1 MTRWLFSFALL
12 CCCAPAVDAARR
24 PLLVISIDGLDHRYL
39 RDRDKLGVKIPHLR
53 RLIANGA
60 WADGVIGVMPTVTFP
75 SHTTLVTGARPD
87 QHGIVANNIA
97 PNRRYFE
104 ASHLKVPTLWDA
116 ARKAGLKSG
125 AVHWPVTVDAAI
137 DFNLPE
143 YFERRQGGGMD
154 FRSMEAKS
162 TPGLVDKIAARFPS
176 FPQEWVDD
184 RVRTLGTIY
193 LLQHEKTDLILL
205 HLIDHD
211 SEAHGNGPFTRE
223 AKAMIEYS
231 DELLGRILAAMP
243 KSWVVAIVSDHGFER
258 VDKIVNLAKARPGI
272 TAQSGM
278 IAGADD
284 AAAAA
289 WMRSN
294 TGNAAYGIGREIPEA
309 EWKRFLPTRPKPP
322 AVFEPM
328 EHYLFATAK
337 DAPPIADAKRGEH
350 GYWPLRKDYRSTF
363 LLWGNGVKP
372 ERLPEL
378 DMLSIA
384 SRFAAILDVPLG
396 KD

>member
-1 MTRWLFSFALL
+1 MHWLRNPLGLL
-12 CCCAPAVDAARR
+12 LLLAASASARQ

-39 RDRDKLGVKIPHLR
+39 RDRDALGLKIPNLR
-53 RLIANGA
+53 RMIAEGA

-87 QHGIVANNIA
+87 QHGIVNNNVS

-104 ASHLKVPTLWDA
+104 ASYLKVATLWDA

-125 AVHWPVTVDAAI
+125 AIHWPVTVDAAI

-162 TPGLVDKIAARFPS
+162 TPGLIDKINARFPS
-176 FPQEWVDD
+176 FAQEWVDD
-184 RVRTLGTIY
+184 RVRTLATVY
-193 LLQHEKTDLILL
+193 LLRHEKLDLILL
-205 HLIDHD
+205 HLVDHD
-211 SEAHGNGPFTRE
+211 SEAHSNGPFTRE
-223 AKAMIEYS
+223 AKALIEHS
-231 DELLGRILAAMP
+231 DELLGRILAATP
-243 KSWVVAIVSDHGFER
+243 KNWAVAIVSDHGFER
-258 VDKIVNLAKARPGI
+258 VDKVANLAKARPAI
-272 TAQSGM
+272 QAQ
-278 IAGADD
+278 AALAFTDD
-284 AAAAA
+284 REAAE
-289 WMRSN
+289 WMRSKA
-294 TGNAAYGIGREIPEA
+294 GDPAFGIGREIPEA
-309 EWKRFLPTRPKPP
+309 EWKRFSPARPKPL

-328 EHYLFATAK
+328 EHYVFTSAK
-337 DAPPIADAKRGEH
+337 DAPALAEIKRGDH

-363 LLWGNGVKP
+363 LLWGAGVKR

-384 SRFAAILDVPLG
+384 GRFARILDVPLG